1 MARTTKRARV
11 KIPPV
16 ITKLLKAVN
25 ELPVEEAADELQL
38 AFEEEP
44 SMEKRRTLMK
54 ARIKLLEDAQKPKKP
69 TRRTRKK
76 AAPKPKKVEE
86 EVVEVAPEPEPEPA
100 PEPENQGTVMAMDL
114 DNLGALFGAA
124 EPEEGEAA
132 GGDTPAAAP
141 SAGGELDL
149 SALDAL
155 GGGDGEEAEAGA
167 APAPAAGA
175 AEMDLSALAALGGD
189 DADADAAPAA
199 AITPPPAA
207 PEPEPEPEA
216 PPKPQFKKEKIKAP
230 DYADDEMY
238 QQIWAEMKQEG
249 LDKLTKVRL
258 SEDGFEDRLEQ
269 ARKDADWLGFGAK
282 RMGDADW
289 ANTANAIAFDCDH
302 IDFEWEL
309 DQRLNTGITDLAALD
324 GTDAPDLPAVEVPDT
339 PAPKPAPKPEPVAE
353 APPAPEPDPAP
364 APKPEPAAAM
374 DPMAS
379 MDALFAEMGDGDGAS
394 DEGALEFDED
404 LSAEE
409 LAAKNAAKEADME
422 EAAAERPVQH
432 GDNAAAKMAAAEAAP
447 EAEAPPEP
455 APAAEAA
462 PETAKETA
470 AEPAPVEDVDEG
482 PLSAFAQDE
491 MYCQIW
497 EEMVVETLQG
507 LQITR
512 KSGGD
517 FESRQKKADFH
528 ADRLCYAARQ
538 MEFPR
543 WIAPLE
549 EFAFDCPALEDAA
562 ALDAAIDKLVG
573 QLQALRG
580 GKPPVDLPEGALEA
594 AEAEAAAEAEVA
606 EETPAAEPAPAPA
619 PAEPAAKPAD
629 GMANMDSL
637 FAEMGDSSHSN
648 DDDVFDFDDD
658 SDGADESSA
667 SAEDASEEE
676 AEAAEPAPA
685 PEPVESSVEID
696 TTPISTFAEDH
707 LYMKIWEEM
716 VVETLEQLGLA
727 RQWQA
732 EFDARLK
739 RADDTAARL
748 LHAAT
753 QMEFADW
760 VKVLE
765 DFAFDVPVLED
776 ENSLDAAIDKVRVDL
791 QALRGDKPEVE
802 IPAEDTYTPPVVD
815 AQPAPK
821 AAAPA
826 PEVEEADIP
835 KAPKAL
841 VTDTYEG
848 AQKRDDWDSDDFWS
862 WDDDDGSDAAEAA
875 ADTPAD
881 PEPPQ
886 AAEPAAEPA
895 PAPAPAPEIA
905 PETASP
911 VEIDPTPIS
920 AFNEDD
926 GFQKIFDE
934 MVEETL
940 EALGVQRRSDDG
952 IADRLS
958 KSRAHADRLLHAAE
972 QMEYAPW
979 VETLNGFL
987 GQSPADANALN
998 GALDQLIADLDLLK
1012 GGAVA
1017 VANLMAQA
1025 PVAAAE
1031 PAPAAPSIAPNSMP
1045 TPKAEA
1051 PHPAPV
1057 TAAAAQQAAQSREGK
1072 ATLDDIYK
1080 FFPKG

>member
-38 AFEEEP
+38 AFEDEP
-44 SMEKRRTLMK
+44 SIEKRRTLMK

-86 EVVEVAPEPEPEPA
+86 EVVEVAPEPEPA
-100 PEPENQGTVMAMDL
+100 PEPEKQGKVMAMDL

-124 EPEEGEAA
+124 EPEEEEAA

-141 SAGGELDL
+141 AAGSELDL

-155 GGGDGEEAEAGA
+155 GGGDGDGAEAGDT
-167 APAPAAGA
+167 PAPAAGA

-189 DADADAAPAA
+189 DADGAADPAA
-199 AITPPPAA
+199 EAVITPPPAA

-269 ARKDADWLGFGAK
+269 AKKDADWLGFGAK

-324 GTDAPDLPAVEVPDT
+324 GAAAPDLPAVEVPET
-339 PAPKPAPKPEPVAE
+339 PAPKPTPKPEPVAE
-353 APPAPEPDPAP
+353 ASPAPEPEPAP
-364 APKPEPAAAM
+364 APKPEPAAAV

-404 LSAEE
+404 LSPED
-409 LAAKNAAKEADME
+409 LAAKNATKEAEME

-432 GDNAAAKMAAAEAAP
+432 GEDAAAKMAAAEATP
-447 EAEAPPEP
+447 EPDSTPTPEP
-455 APAAEAA
+455 APEA
-462 PETAKETA
+462 A
-470 AEPAPVEDVDEG
+470 AEPAPVEEVDDG

-594 AEAEAAAEAEVA
+594 EEAEAAAKAEAA
-606 EETPAAEPAPAPA
+606 EEAPAAEPAPAPA
-619 PAEPAAKPAD
+619 AAEPAATPAD
-629 GMANMDSL
+629 GMADMDSL
-637 FAEMGDSSHSN
+637 FAEMGDSAHSN
-648 DDDVFDFDDD
+648 DDDVFDFDED
-658 SDGADESSA
+658 SEGESESTVADEA
-667 SAEDASEEE
+667 TTVEE
-676 AEAAEPAPA
+676 EAAEPALA

-716 VVETLEQLGLA
+716 VVETLQQLGLA

-753 QMEFADW
+753 QMEFSNW
-760 VKVLE
+760 VNVLE

-776 ENSLDAAIDKVRVDL
+776 ETSLNAAIDKVRADL
-791 QALRGDKPEVE
+791 QALRGDKPEVD
-802 IPAEDTYTPPVVD
+802 IPADDTYTPPVAD

-821 AAAPA
+821 AAAPE

-848 AQKRDDWDSDDFWS
+848 SQKRDDWDSDDFWS
-862 WDDDDGSDAAEAA
+862 WDDNDDADAPEATAEA
-875 ADTPAD
+875 PAE
-881 PEPPQ
+881 PEPPVT
-886 AAEPAAEPA
+886 AAPSPAAEPEPA
-895 PAPAPAPEIA
+895 PPPAPAPV
-905 PETASP
+905 PETAGT
-911 VEIDPTPIS
+911 VDIDPTPIS

-952 IADRLS
+952 LADRLS
-958 KSRAHADRLLHAAE
+958 KSRTNADRLLHAAE
-972 QMEYAPW
+972 QMEYASW

-987 GQSPADANALN
+987 GLSPADATALN
-998 GALDQLIADLDLLK
+998 GALDQLMADLDLLK

-1025 PVAAAE
+1025 PVAAAQ
-1031 PAPAAPSIAPNSMP
+1031 PALDATSIAPNSTP
-1045 TPKAEA
+1045 TAKVAA
-1051 PHPAPV
+1051 PQTAPA